1 MLIPGISNADAENVF
16 LGTTA
21 AQAVYLGN
29 TMVWPTVT
37 GTPGVMGEQLI
48 INPTNNRYGELWQ
61 VAVPAAAVTVD
72 VVMIGGGGGAQDG
85 GTLGSGK
92 GGGVGNWVTATYTI
106 ATDYPSRVMSGKVGY
121 GGPGAQALPNFGSS
135 DGFPAT
141 LFKADNSTVAL
152 QSAGG
157 QREAASGRTG
167 ATPPDCV
174 YNGRTYVGGAGGSS
188 SNKNGVNGQA
198 PGGGGQGGDVEIT
211 GTYGGQG
218 GAAGIYLFFA

>member
-1 MLIPGISNADAENVF
+1 MLIPGLSNKDAEAVF
-16 LGTTA
+16 VGTTA
-21 AQAVYLGN
+21 AAAVYLGT
-29 TMVWPTVT
+29 TMVWPNVT
-37 GTPGVMGEQLI
+37 GTPGVMGENLI
-48 INPTNNRYGELWQ
+48 TNPTNNRYGELWQ
-61 VAVPAAAVTVD
+61 LAVPAAAVTVD

-85 GTLGSGK
+85 GPLGSGK

-106 ATDYPSRVMSGKVGY
+106 ATDYPGRVMSGKVGY

-141 LFKADNSTVAL
+141 LLKADNTIAI
-152 QSAGG
+152 QSGG
-157 QREAASGRTG
+157 GKREGASGRTG

-188 SNKNGVNGQA
+188 SNMNGVNGQA
-198 PGGGGQGGDVEIT
+198 PGGGGQGGAAEIT

>member
-1 MLIPGISNADAENVF
+1 MLIPGLSNKDAEGVF
-16 LGTTA
+16 VGNTA
-21 AQAVYLGN
+21 AAAVYLGG
-29 TMVWPTVT
+29 TLVWPTVT

-48 INPTNNRYGELWQ
+48 TNPTNNRYGELWQ
-61 VAVPAAAVTVD
+61 LSIPSAATTVD
-72 VVMIGGGGGAQDG
+72 VVMIGGGGGAQDA
-85 GTLGSGK
+85 GTSGSGT
-92 GGGVGNWVTATYTI
+92 GAGVGKWVTATYTI
-106 ATDYPSRVMSGKVGY
+106 ASEYPSRVMSGKVGY

-141 LFKADNSTVAL
+141 LLKADNTIAI
-152 QSAGG
+152 QSGG
-157 QREAASGRTG
+157 GKREGASGRTG

-188 SNKNGVNGQA
+188 SNMNGVNGQA
-198 PGGGGQGGDVEIT
+198 PGGGGQGGAAEIT